1 MDAAK
6 ALEWV
11 IGRLGFVER
20 RAERRERDGLNAGR
34 ERVEVETLQW
44 LIGYVGSREP
54 EAHAIAVAK
63 EAQRER
69 GRASTRS
76 PETLIES
83 LCRILECQ
91 PHEALARVEVL
102 AAKAKQHP
110 LSCLCT
116 TCHPPVVELV
126 ITPAF
131 DGPPE
136 AAAAMVREVSEAIA
150 AKTLGRGG
158 GK

>member
-11 IGRLGFVER
+11 LGDLERL
-20 RAERRERDGLNAGR
+20 
-34 ERVEVETLQW
+34 EVETLQW
-44 LIGYVGSREP
+44 LI
-54 EAHAIAVAK
+54 AIAVAK

-91 PHEALARVEVL
+91 PHEALARVEAL
-102 AAKAKQHP
+102 AAKEKRTA
-110 LSCLCT
+110 SIVT
-116 TCHPPVVELV
+116 NYA
-126 ITPAF
+126 PALQRLA
-131 DGPPE
+131 DGAEP
-136 AAAAMVREVSEAIA
+136 
-150 AKTLGRGG
+150 RGEG
-158 GK
+158 GT

>member
-34 ERVEVETLQW
+34 ERVEVAALQW
-44 LIGYVGSREP
+44 LVGYVGSREP

-91 PHEALARVEVL
+91 PHEALGRVEAL
-102 AAKAKQHP
+102 AAKDRRR
-110 LSCLCT
+110 
-116 TCHPPVVELV
+116 PPVVELV

-136 AAAAMVREVSEAIA
+136 VAQ
-150 AKTLGRGG
+150 
-158 GK
+158 